1 MITPIAHFAWAEVR
15 RLAQDKQ
22 RLMLWLAPILAS
34 VLCLWVYAD
43 RIARELPVGFVDQDH
58 SALSRSLERSF
69 DAAPQIAL
77 RRMHDAAEIN
87 EALLRGEIRGAIVI
101 ANGLGESVREG
112 RTGVVTVWRDGSM
125 PVPANQIYAA
135 TSGVVSTE
143 SARQSVGRLMVAGIP
158 YNQATEM
165 VLPLRVDSRIPE
177 NSYLDY
183 MRYMA
188 PGLIASFLQLALMLA
203 GGNLLPHG
211 WRHSPD
217 ARREMLGRS
226 LPWLLGL
233 GGVFTLGLMWL
244 VQHTGY
250 ALPAVPA
257 TIAVGGLLMAASLIT
272 GAAFSRVIPNIH
284 KSAQMLLAF
293 NAPAFLLSGYAFP
306 EWAFPPILEALTR
319 PLPFSLFVDAWL
331 AISGG
336 PQGKGLSGLLG
347 LGCYVLIPLL
357 ILLAPRRLPLLAPH
371 ERPVHQFDTRRR
383 TPWHELR
390 SALTTPGLSLLF
402 AIALPSYFAIYGSVY
417 THKEE
422 LKLPLAIT
430 GAQNSEVSRL
440 LTRSLDAHRRL
451 HVVPMDEPDAN
462 EAMRLGTVRGILH
475 IPDDLDSRL
484 RHSQTTGIPLE
495 VHADRLLP
503 AGDIQRAV
511 GEVVQAQ
518 GAAINAGTFMR
529 TGLSPMV
536 AKERA
541 IPIAIDDHPAFNP
554 LETYG
559 DYMLPFLGALILHQI
574 LLIASAYASAYR
586 APSITRWITY
596 VLWFS
601 AWMAIWMG
609 FGLRVFD
616 VPNEA
621 NWASVAALSFLGIG
635 AAACLG
641 MTLGTLLK
649 HELSVLQLLAFTS
662 YPFFFLSGSSWP
674 HEMMPPFVQMLG
686 DLIPL
691 TPLCTGLNRA
701 YRMGADFNQLRAEL
715 IHLGVLLAAYGFI
728 AWLTRW
734 LIVRRN
740 TGRPTQ
746 TDLPKSGTSDASQ
759 LESVHFISRVSR
771 PHRSP

>member
-1 MITPIAHFAWAEVR
+1 MIAQILHFAWAEVR

-22 RLMLWLAPILAS
+22 RFMLWLAPIVAS

-43 RIARELPVGFVDQDH
+43 RIARELPVGFVDQDR

-77 RRMHDAAEIN
+77 RRMHDAAEVN

-101 ANGLGESVREG
+101 ADGLSESVREG

-143 SARQSVGRLMVAGIP
+143 SARQSVGRLMVAGVP
-158 YNQATEM
+158 YNQATELA
-165 VLPLRVDSRIPE
+165 LPLRVDSRIPE
-177 NSYLDY
+177 NPYLDY

-203 GGNLLPHG
+203 GGSLLPDG
-211 WRHSPD
+211 WRHSPY
-217 ARREMLGRS
+217 ARREMLGRA
-226 LPWLLGL
+226 LPWFFGL
-233 GGVFTLGLMWL
+233 GGVSTLGLMWL

-250 ALPAVPA
+250 ALQAVPA
-257 TIAVGGLLMAASLIT
+257 TLGIGALLMAASLAT
-272 GAAFSRVIPNIH
+272 GAAFSRFFPNVH

-306 EWAFPPILEALTR
+306 EWAFPPVLEALTR

-336 PQGKGLSGLLG
+336 PQDKGLSGVLG
-347 LGCYVLIPLL
+347 LSCYVLVPLI
-357 ILLAPRRLPLLAPH
+357 ILSLPRRHPLQAPH
-371 ERPVHQFDTRRR
+371 ARPVHQFDTRRR
-383 TPWHELR
+383 APWHELS

-402 AIALPSYFAIYGSVY
+402 AVALPSYFIIYGGVY

-430 GAQNSEVSRL
+430 GAQNSEASRL

-451 HVVPMDEPDAN
+451 RVLPMSEPEAD
-462 EAMRLGTVRGILH
+462 EAMRLGTVRGTLH
-475 IPDDLDSRL
+475 IPDNLDERL
-484 RHSQTTGIPLE
+484 RHRQATAIPLE

-511 GEVVQAQ
+511 NEVTQAQ
-518 GAAINAGTFMR
+518 SAALNAGTFMQ
-529 TGLSPMV
+529 TGQGPTA

-559 DYMLPFLGALILHQI
+559 DYMLPFLGALILHQV

-586 APSITRWITY
+586 APSVTRWIAY

-601 AWMAIWMG
+601 AWMAVWMG
-609 FGLRVFD
+609 FGLYVFD

-621 NWASVAALSFLGIG
+621 NWPGVAALCFLGIG

-641 MTLGTLLK
+641 MTIGTLLK
-649 HELSVLQLLAFTS
+649 HELSVLQLLAFSS

-674 HEMMPPFVQMLG
+674 REMMPPFMQTLG

-691 TPLCTGLNRA
+691 TPLCAGLNRA
-701 YRMGADFNQLRAEL
+701 YRMGADFSQIRPEL
-715 IHLGVLLAAYGFI
+715 IHLSVLLLGYAFI

-734 LIVRRN
+734 LIVRRGVRNVQRN
-740 TGRPTQ
+740 TQ
-746 TDLPKSGTSDASQ
+746 ANAA
-759 LESVHFISRVSR
+759 
-771 PHRSP
+771 

>member
-1 MITPIAHFAWAEVR
+1 MIAQILHFSWAEVR
-15 RLAQDKQ
+15 RIAQDKQ
-22 RLMLWLAPILAS
+22 RFMLWLAPILAS

-43 RIARELPVGFVDQDH
+43 RIARELPVGFVDQDR
-58 SALSRSLERSF
+58 SVLSRSLERSF
-69 DAAPQIAL
+69 DVAPQIAL
-77 RRMHDAAEIN
+77 RPMRDVAEVN

-101 ANGLGESVREG
+101 ANGLSESVREG
-112 RTGVVTVWRDGSM
+112 RTGVVTVWRDSSM
-125 PVPANQIYAA
+125 LVPSNQIYAA
-135 TSGVVSTE
+135 TLGVVSTE
-143 SARQSVGRLMVAGIP
+143 SARLSVGRLMVTGIP
-158 YNQATEM
+158 YNQATE
-165 VLPLRVDSRIPE
+165 LAIPLRVDSRIPE
-177 NSYLDY
+177 NPYLDY

-203 GGNLLPHG
+203 GGSLLPDG
-211 WRHSPD
+211 WRHSPY
-217 ARREMLGRS
+217 ARREMLGRA
-226 LPWLLGL
+226 LPWFFGL
-233 GGVFTLGLMWL
+233 GGVSTLGLMWL

-250 ALPAVPA
+250 ALQAVPA
-257 TIAVGGLLMAASLIT
+257 TIGLGALLMAASLIT
-272 GAAFSRVIPNIH
+272 GAAFSRIFINIH

-306 EWAFPPILEALTR
+306 EWAFPPVLELLTR

-336 PQGKGLSGLLG
+336 TQGKGLSGVLG
-347 LGCYVLIPLL
+347 LSCYVLIPLL
-357 ILLAPRRLPLLAPH
+357 ILALPRRHPLLAPH
-371 ERPVHQFDTRRR
+371 ARPVHKFDTRRR

-402 AIALPSYFAIYGSVY
+402 AVALPSYFIIYGGVY

-422 LKLPLAIT
+422 LKLPLAVT
-430 GAQNSEVSRL
+430 GAQNSEPSRL
-440 LTRSLDAHRRL
+440 LARSLDAHRRL
-451 HVVPMDEPDAN
+451 HVLPMSEAEAT
-462 EAMRLGTVRGILH
+462 EAMRRGTVRGILH
-475 IPDDLDSRL
+475 IPENLDWRL
-484 RHSQTTGIPLE
+484 RHHRATAIPLE
-495 VHADRLLP
+495 VHADHLLP

-511 GEVVQAQ
+511 GEVTQARS
-518 GAAINAGTFMR
+518 AAINAGTFMQA
-529 TGLSPMV
+529 GLNPSA

-559 DYMLPFLGALILHQI
+559 DYMLPFLGALILHQV

-586 APSITRWITY
+586 APSVTRWIAY

-601 AWMAIWMG
+601 VWMMIWMG

-621 NWASVAALSFLGIG
+621 NWPGIAALSFLGIG

-674 HEMMPPFVQMLG
+674 REMIPPLMQVLG

-691 TPLCTGLNRA
+691 TPFCTGLNRA
-701 YRMGADFNQLRAEL
+701 YRMGADFSQLRPEL
-715 IHLGVLLAAYGFI
+715 IHLSVLLVGYGFF
-728 AWLTRW
+728 AWLTRH
-734 LIVRRN
+734 LIVLADTRH
-740 TGRPTQ
+740 GVRPST
-746 TDLPKSGTSDASQ
+746 A
-759 LESVHFISRVSR
+759 
-771 PHRSP
+771 